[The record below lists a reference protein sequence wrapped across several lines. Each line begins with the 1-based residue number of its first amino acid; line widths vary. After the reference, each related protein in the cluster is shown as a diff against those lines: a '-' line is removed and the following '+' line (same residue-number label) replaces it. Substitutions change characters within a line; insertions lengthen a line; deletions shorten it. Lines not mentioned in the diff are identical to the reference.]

1 MEAVVQVALIF
12 RQFRMAIADG
22 FNRWRD
28 YSGRSSRAQFWFF
41 YLFLII
47 SPFIFA
53 ALSGAL
59 VLIFTFLNIPSFA
72 TYSLIFSLLY
82 LLIVPVFIAVA
93 VRRMHDVGK
102 SGWFILVPLYNLY
115 LYVQP
120 AVEKGRIPNW
130 ILAEKISL
138 GFVGILVVGSIIG
151 FAEGETDSIAGLIF
165 WTIIYFLI
173 RKRNQSKKKIEGQQ

>member
-1 MEAVVQVALIF
+1 MKETSIF
-12 RQFRMAIADG
+12 RKFRTAIVDG

-28 YSGRSSRAQFWFF
+28 YSGRSSRSHFWYF
-41 YLFLII
+41 YLFFII
-47 SPFIFA
+47 SPFIFS
-53 ALSGAL
+53 ALSGVF
-59 VLIFTFLNIPSFA
+59 VLIFTLLDIPSFA

-102 SGWFILVPLYNLY
+102 SGWFILVPLYNLF

-138 GFVGILVVGSIIG
+138 GFVGILVISSLIG
-151 FAEGETDSIAGLIF
+151 LVEGETSAIGGLIF
-165 WTIIYFLI
+165 WTIIYFLL
-173 RKRNQSKKKIEGQQ
+173 RKKNQSNKKIEGQ